1 MDEGKKGPAR
11 EEVMGQD
18 SHDVPDV
25 ADAPEHE
32 EDGGDLA

>member
-1 MDEGKKGPAR
+1 MDEEDMKAL
-11 EEVMGQD
+11 VMGQD